1 MKIKTSTHNQNINL
15 NSSLFHIIRS
25 KLYQKFNWSTKEDN
39 RIKIIETGIDE
50 FSFVKTNSNRIFYYN
65 NIKNILLD
73 IFSRYEFS
81 HYEINQPAH
90 KKYGIHRNHIDNLT
104 NIKIDSITKKMLID
118 KMPIK
123 KGETVVELGAFY
135 GFGTMKL
142 SDMVGNKGKV
152 IAIEADKKNFQILKK
167 NIDMNNIS
175 NVVTVNKGVW
185 NESGKGTLYKIK
197 NQGNSL
203 VPEFLKNN
211 SKDEIDIYT
220 LDNILI
226 SNNLDSVDLISMEI
240 NGAEIEALQ
249 GMEKILSQNKLRII
263 AAGWYEHN
271 NELSFKKLVSILEK
285 NHFKVFVGVQ
295 NRVYALKD

>member
-1 MKIKTSTHNQNINL
+1 MKIKTRTHNQNINFNL
-15 NSSLFHIIRS
+15 SFFYFLKA
-25 KLYQKFNWSTKEDN
+25 KLYQKFNLNTKDDDK
-39 RIKIIETGIDE
+39 IKILDQGIDE
-50 FSFVKTNSNRIFYYN
+50 FNFVKTNSNKFFYYV
-65 NIKNILLD
+65 NIKNILFD

-81 HYEINQPAH
+81 HYEINSPAH

-104 NIKIDSITKKMLID
+104 NIKVDNITKKMLID
-118 KMPIK
+118 NMPIK
-123 KGETVVELGAFY
+123 KGDTVVELGAFY

-142 SDMVGNKGKV
+142 SDMVGNNGQV

-167 NIDMNNIS
+167 NIEMNKIS
-175 NVVTVNKGVW
+175 NVITINKGVW

-211 SKDEIDIYT
+211 SKDEIDIDT
-220 LDNILI
+220 LDNIMI

-249 GMEKILSQNKLRII
+249 GMTKILSQNKLRII
-263 AAGWYEHN
+263 AAGWYEHD

-285 NHFKVFVGVQ
+285 NNFKVFVGVQ